1 MQHVDSR
8 SMGAANHGNPIFL
21 SCLLPMLLSI
31 VVVEKPALRALVAG
45 LSAGFAAH
53 LLFAAVMSTV
63 SVLYVP
69 VLLGRLWLV
78 ANGLL
83 CVFLAIVLAEEHP

>member
-1 MQHVDSR
+1 
-8 SMGAANHGNPIFL
+8 MGAAHHGNPILL
-21 SCLLPMLLSI
+21 SCLFPMLLSI
-31 VVVEKPALRALVAG
+31 VVVERPLLRALVAG

-53 LLFAAVMSTV
+53 LLFAAAMSTV

-69 VLLGRLWLV
+69 VFLGRLWLV
-78 ANGLL
+78 ANGML